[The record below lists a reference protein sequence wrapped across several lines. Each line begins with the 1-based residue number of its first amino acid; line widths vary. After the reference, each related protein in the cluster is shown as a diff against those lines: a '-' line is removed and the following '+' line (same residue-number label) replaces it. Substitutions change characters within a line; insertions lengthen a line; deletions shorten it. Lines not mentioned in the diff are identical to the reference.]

1 MPPTAFITSATGTLG
16 GALARHLLTLHWTIH
31 FTTRNPTSPAALAL
45 TALGAHVFPGS
56 WDDLPALTTALTSC
70 THLFINTMPS
80 FTDATAEIT
89 QAKNILLI
97 AKQLSVTH
105 VIYSG
110 ALPTFSLPQ
119 WDPAHWTAAWR
130 LAKVEIEKAVRE
142 AGIENWAILR
152 PGYFMANFLGEKVV
166 FQHPLA
172 KDTGVFKHAYGK
184 GEVLPLVDEADVA
197 RVVVKAWTGGDEERW
212 KGREVAVA
220 SERVTAGEVIEILRR
235 VSRKEILGEW
245 LGDEERE
252 REEGSVRFSLEN
264 QRSFAGIDGLVD
276 WEVVRGLG
284 VELGT
289 FEGYLRRERES
300 LDETYVK
307 VKAIE

>member
-1 MPPTAFITSATGTLG
+1 
-16 GALARHLLTLHWTIH
+16 
-31 FTTRNPTSPAALAL
+31 
-45 TALGAHVFPGS
+45 
-56 WDDLPALTTALTSC
+56 
-70 THLFINTMPS
+70 
-80 FTDATAEIT
+80 
-89 QAKNILLI
+89 
-97 AKQLSVTH
+97 
-105 VIYSG
+105 
-110 ALPTFSLPQ
+110 
-119 WDPAHWTAAWR
+119 
-130 LAKVEIEKAVRE
+130 
-142 AGIENWAILR
+142 
-152 PGYFMANFLGEKVV
+152 MANFLGEKVV

-235 VSRKEILGEW
+235 VSGKEILGEW